1 MRGKSRIFR
10 LPDGSLILTAQLN
23 FKKLSNVKK
32 TWILILQ
39 VRNWTLIELGR
50 EKLCLNSYCPY
61 PHLFTSGLF
70 SGSYVN
76 TINKTN
82 D

>member
-10 LPDGSLILTAQLN
+10 LPDGSLILTTQLN
-23 FKKLSNVKK
+23 FKNLSNVKK

-50 EKLCLNSYCPY
+50 EKLSEIV
-61 PHLFTSGLF
+61 F
-70 SGSYVN
+70 
-76 TINKTN
+76 K
-82 D
+82 